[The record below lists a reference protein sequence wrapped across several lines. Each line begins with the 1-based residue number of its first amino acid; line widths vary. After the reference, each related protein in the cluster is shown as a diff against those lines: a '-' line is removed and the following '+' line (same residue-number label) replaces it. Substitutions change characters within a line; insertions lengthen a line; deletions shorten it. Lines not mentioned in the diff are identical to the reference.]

1 MAYSILGRYS
11 MDAHFKGMT
20 KILNINDNQLNMYYS
35 DWNNDREDFPTI
47 FLLHGAM
54 AHWLDWKYQIAAIED
69 IANVIAIDIRGHG
82 LSDFGYGFNLDI
94 LLQDIES
101 TLVALGIKKC
111 IIGGHSFGGIIA
123 LVFARNFPEKTK
135 GLILVDSSYEYE
147 PLWDDRLVE
156 LLPEI
161 ITQKLLFSDNLIAR
175 FIAKKMY
182 FSPNTSKEIIDEYLN
197 DHIDSIDRYS
207 PKVFKCYKCVWGF
220 NSIDWLAD
228 ITVPSLVVVGK
239 DDKIILPAEA
249 EKLSQLL
256 PDARLVKLE
265 SGHLPMYEDYKD
277 LNRAII
283 DLIELC

>member
-1 MAYSILGRYS
+1 MY
-11 MDAHFKGMT
+11 AHFQGMT

-35 DWNNDREDFPTI
+35 DWNNAREDYPTI

-54 AHWLDWKYQIAAIED
+54 AHWLDWKYQIANIED
-69 IANVIAIDIRGHG
+69 NANVIAIDIRGHG
-82 LSDFGYGFNLDI
+82 QSDFGCGFNLDI
-94 LLQDIES
+94 LLQDIVS
-101 TLVALGIKKC
+101 TLDALGIKKC
-111 IIGGHSFGGIIA
+111 IIGGHSFGGMIA

-135 GLILVDSSYEYE
+135 GLLTVDSSYHYE

-161 ITQKLLFSDNLIAR
+161 ITKKLLFSDNFIAR
-175 FIAKKMY
+175 SIAKNMY

-197 DHIDSIDRYS
+197 DHTDSIARYS
-207 PKVFKCYKCVWGF
+207 PKVFKCYKCMWGF
-220 NSIDWLAD
+220 NSLDWLND
-228 ITVPSLVVVGK
+228 IIVPALVVIGK
-239 DDKIILPAEA
+239 DDKIIPPADA

-256 PDARLVKLE
+256 PYARFVKLS